1 MFLVNGVSTA
11 LSQVECLSFCGLFLP
26 FILFGG
32 TALPAI
38 KKYSPELNTMTQR
51 NSVMLDI
58 KTEVLQHLKMPS
70 RKYMAEGKD
79 HIKAWLKFFDIKTER
94 NHRQMDV
101 MT

>member
-1 MFLVNGVSTA
+1 
-11 LSQVECLSFCGLFLP
+11 
-26 FILFGG
+26 
-32 TALPAI
+32 
-38 KKYSPELNTMTQR
+38 
-51 NSVMLDI
+51 MLDI